1 MATTATTTKTEAK
14 KVKIRLYKDNDK
26 YRDDVQVIIN
36 GKVYLIQRGEEVEV
50 TIAVAEVLE
59 NAQKQEQMAIEYSE
73 SIGKKD

>member
-1 MATTATTTKTEAK
+1 MATTTTTTKTEAK
-14 KVKIRLYKDNDK
+14 KIKIRLYKDNDK

-36 GKVYLIQRGEEVEV
+36 GKVYLIQRGKEVEV
-50 TIAVAEVLE
+50 PIAVAEVLE

>member
-1 MATTATTTKTEAK
+1 MATATTTTKTEAK

-36 GKVYLIQRGEEVEV
+36 GKVYLIQRGKEVEV
-50 TIAVAEVLE
+50 PIAVAEVLE

-73 SIGKKD
+73 SIGTKD